1 MTIVGY
7 AVLNGRLLEAEI
19 LAELRQLGE
28 APDDRYGALFIYET
42 AADGT
47 RSKWTLFTADPTY
60 AEMLTTGTGIEEF
73 DPAVLRAK
81 LPAYQPGWVI
91 HVDD

>member
-1 MTIVGY
+1 MIARFGDKLPEPVAASPTVAVMSEGMTIVGY
-7 AVLNGRLLEAEI
+7 AVINGRLLEAEI

-47 RSKWTLFTADPTY
+47 RSKWTRSPPIPSTP
-60 AEMLTTGTGIEEF
+60 
-73 DPAVLRAK
+73 K
-81 LPAYQPGWVI
+81 C
-91 HVDD
+91 